1 MSQGWVFDSTM
12 TSRPRFFLSLG
23 YWILIKQV
31 IIKYQLIFIK
41 HLCNIKIKYAKCITS
56 QSQDDCHS
64 SRHHILPLYP
74 IMWEKREEG
83 KRAHKPAPS
92 PKAGYVGMHTKP
104 ELI

>member
-1 MSQGWVFDSTM
+1 MSQGWVVDSTM
-12 TSRPRFFLSLG
+12 TSRPRFFLSFVLPSLG

-56 QSQDDCHS
+56 QSQDDRHS

-74 IMWEKREEG
+74 IM
-83 KRAHKPAPS
+83 
-92 PKAGYVGMHTKP
+92 
-104 ELI
+104 